1 MTITPR
7 NFNVQKYYMNLSR
20 FTATKCCNHEK
31 KFVDFNCFL
40 MCTLKQL
47 ITPKLLF
54 FKFAKFMLSPNVYGF
69 KLLQSVRQLLRS
81 WLPLIQICLLAYVVA
96 VFCISR
102 SSFLPPHKVK
112 LYIRTKLNLCTTYC
126 RHLGLIA
133 SPNKSRQMDCLV
145 RHFVSGHYKSS
156 CNPFIFVFSV
166 WMGFHVHVLQP

>member
-1 MTITPR
+1 
-7 NFNVQKYYMNLSR
+7 
-20 FTATKCCNHEK
+20 
-31 KFVDFNCFL
+31 
-40 MCTLKQL
+40 
-47 ITPKLLF
+47 
-54 FKFAKFMLSPNVYGF
+54 MLSPNVYGF
-69 KLLQSVRQLLRS
+69 KLLQSVRSLLRS

-156 CNPFIFVFSV
+156 CNPFIFVFFCV
-166 WMGFHVHVLQP
+166 DGFSRPRVAAVTLRFYWPWVDFLVCFQQKRGLYIQWRKTKRRSMT